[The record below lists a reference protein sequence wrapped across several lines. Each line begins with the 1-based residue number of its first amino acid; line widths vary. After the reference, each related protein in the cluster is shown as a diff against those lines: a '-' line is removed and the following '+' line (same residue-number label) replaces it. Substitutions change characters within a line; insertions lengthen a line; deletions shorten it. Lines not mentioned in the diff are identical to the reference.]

1 MKRSQ
6 ASSAVAHPVR
16 AMWLVLLLAM
26 TVAVALV
33 SPASAAVK
41 PRLLLNVG
49 YETGT
54 LDSGIPGLQATA
66 ASAPDAAFI
75 SSAYARSGHYS
86 IAHKVVLNDPAYVSA
101 GAPRSESA
109 TDDISSTFYSAGLER
124 RYEFSFLLANWQ
136 PWDGLAT
143 PVDIIWQFKRFGSA
157 ADMFVAVK
165 RNSLVLRYDGTA
177 EATLINDVR
186 PYVNQWVDVKIDVLW
201 AATPSGWANVQV
213 RLPGQP
219 DYAPVFSG
227 SFPTLNP
234 AFTSSPN
241 GYLTWGLY
249 RPDSSS
255 AEGDPITRL
264 IYHDDIQVFA
274 LPPGST

>member
-1 MKRSQ
+1 MGL
-6 ASSAVAHPVR
+6 V
-16 AMWLVLLLAM
+16 VLLVGL
-26 TVAVALV
+26 VAVALV
-33 SPASAAVK
+33 SPVSAAVK

-54 LDSGIPGLQATA
+54 PDSGIPNLQATA
-66 ASAPDAAFI
+66 ASAPDAAVVSTAF
-75 SSAYARSGHYS
+75 ARTGQYS
-86 IAHKVVLNDPAYVSA
+86 IAHKVVLDDPAYVSA

-109 TDDISSTFYSAGLER
+109 TNQISSTFYSAGLER
-124 RYEFSFLLANWQ
+124 RYQFSFLLYNWQ

-143 PVDIIWQFKRFGSA
+143 PVDIIWQFKRFGAA

-165 RNSLVLRYDGTA
+165 RNSLVLRYGGSA

-186 PYVNQWVDVKIDVLW
+186 PYVNQWIDVSIDVLW
-201 AATPSGWANVQV
+201 EPTPSGWANVQV

-219 DYAPVFSG
+219 DYAPVFSS

-255 AEGDPITRL
+255 AAGDPITR
-264 IYHDDIQVFA
+264 IVYHDDIQVYS
-274 LPPGST
+274 LPH

>member
-1 MKRSQ
+1 MG
-6 ASSAVAHPVR
+6 
-16 AMWLVLLLAM
+16 LVLLLAM
-26 TVAVALV
+26 MVAGALV
-33 SPASAAVK
+33 LPASAAVK
-41 PRLLLNVG
+41 QPRLLLDVG

-54 LDSGIPGLQATA
+54 LDSGIPNLQATA
-66 ASAPDAAFI
+66 ASAPDAAVV
-75 SSAYARSGHYS
+75 STAYARTGQYS
-86 IAHKVVLNDPAYVSA
+86 IAHKVVLDDPAYVSA

-109 TDDISSTFYSAGLER
+109 TDLISSTFYSAGLER

-143 PVDIIWQFKRFGSA
+143 PVDIIWQFKRFGAA

-165 RNSLVLRYDGTA
+165 RNSLVLRYDGSA

-186 PYVNQWVDVKIDVLW
+186 PYINQWVDVRIDVLW

-213 RLPGQP
+213 RLPRQP
-219 DYAPVFSG
+219 DYAPVFGG

-241 GYLTWGLY
+241 GYLKWGLY

-255 AEGDPITRL
+255 AAGDPITR
-264 IYHDDIQVFA
+264 IVYHDDIRVFA
-274 LPPGST
+274 LPPGSS